1 MTKGL
6 SSRLHHQLQILS
18 QGLDVVMVVLGRQV
32 AMLTSPLVGAI
43 EQSHTAEKH
52 HRSRQ
57 H

>member
-6 SSRLHHQLQILS
+6 SSRLHHQLKIFS
-18 QGLDVVMVVLGRQV
+18 QGLDVVVVVLGQQV
-32 AMLTSPLVGAI
+32 AMLTGPLVGTI
-43 EQSHTAEKH
+43 EQSHIVEKH